1 MGINCLLPFV
11 KKYST
16 NVNINRFSG
25 QTIAVDAS
33 CWIHKSLAISVSQ
46 TGTRERFS
54 RIFNSHIQLLKD
66 AGVIPL
72 MVFDGLPLP
81 AKEKENARR
90 QSERRERMEKAQT
103 KNIST
108 TQRNKLAS
116 QGQEKTYH
124 DVVECIKLCLC
135 QRVKYVVSPYES
147 DAQIAFLLKN
157 GYADVAVTEDSDLLV
172 YGCEK
177 VIFKLGMNGHGEYFE
192 LNNILSGLNTTN
204 TEFVHG
210 CIAAGCDYLS
220 NVRGVGIHRAFSF
233 VKSGKLF
240 EELKKKHSPANYED
254 LFQMA
259 LAVFQHQSVFNPTL
273 LTVQPL
279 NPWTEDPG
287 DEVKHFCGL
296 YPF

>member
-1 MGINCLLPFV
+1 SYQRNHNNADAWV
-11 KKYST
+11 K
-16 NVNINRFSG
+16 NISHKQLTDQQKQVLAKGLNYNAADAKKLDF
-25 QTIAVDAS
+25 IADLESALKQAVFPNIQQPHTTTEG
-33 CWIHKSLAISVSQ
+33 CW
-46 TGTRERFS
+46 G
-54 RIFNSHIQLLKD
+54 D
-66 AGVIPL
+66 P
-72 MVFDGLPLP
+72 FDGLRWLGI
-81 AKEKENARR
+81 A
-90 QSERRERMEKAQT
+90 SERKG
-103 KNIST
+103 KCSST
-108 TQRNKLAS
+108 
-116 QGQEKTYH
+116 
-124 DVVECIKLCLC
+124 KLCLC

-177 VIFKLGMNGHGEYFE
+177 LF
-192 LNNILSGLNTTN
+192 GLNTTN

-210 CIAAGCDYLS
+210 SIAAGCDYLS

-259 LAVFQHQSVFNPTL
+259 LAVFQHQSVFNSTL

-287 DEVKHFCGL
+287 DEVKYFCGL

>member
-1 MGINCLLPFV
+1 M
-11 KKYST
+11 T
-16 NVNINRFSG
+16 
-25 QTIAVDAS
+25 
-33 CWIHKSLAISVSQ
+33 
-46 TGTRERFS
+46 
-54 RIFNSHIQLLKD
+54 
-66 AGVIPL
+66 
-72 MVFDGLPLP
+72 
-81 AKEKENARR
+81 
-90 QSERRERMEKAQT
+90 
-103 KNIST
+103 
-108 TQRNKLAS
+108 
-116 QGQEKTYH
+116 
-124 DVVECIKLCLC
+124 
-135 QRVKYVVSPYES
+135 
-147 DAQIAFLLKN
+147 
-157 GYADVAVTEDSDLLV
+157 
-172 YGCEK
+172 
-177 VIFKLGMNGHGEYFE
+177 GHGEYFE
-192 LNNILSGLNTTN
+192 LNNILSGLNTTK

-240 EELKKKHSPANYED
+240 EELKKKHSPANYDD